1 MMLLLKRIGLI
12 TGYFG
17 GIFLVLGFINL
28 LDSLPEFRPYHS
40 DSGGFSVLMPGKPTE
55 TTEHLNMI
63 PVGVRYTTVT
73 AGPSEAEF
81 TVMFFEFP
89 KKVTRSIYFGT
100 SRYEWGLEEAKM
112 FTRAITGGKLVKG
125 SEKELEYY
133 GYPAKDFELRILD
146 RMTIKVRAITF
157 EKRCYQLMIKSN
169 LPEVLDEKTQ
179 EFFESF
185 EVDGTG

>member
-1 MMLLLKRIGLI
+1 MVLLKRVALI
-12 TGYFG
+12 IAYFG
-17 GIFLVLGFINL
+17 GIFLLFGFINL
-28 LDSLPEFRPYHS
+28 LDSLPDFRPYHC

-55 TTEHLNMI
+55 TTKHLNML
-63 PVGVRYTTVT
+63 PVGVGYTTVT

-112 FTRAITGGKLVKG
+112 FTRLITGGKLVKE
-125 SEKELEYY
+125 SENDLEYY
-133 GYPAKDFELRILD
+133 GYPAKDFELRVLS
-146 RMTIKVRAITF
+146 RVTIKVRAIKF
-157 EKRCYQLMIKSN
+157 EKRCYQLMVTSN

-185 EVDGTG
+185 KVDGTG